1 MKTLTD
7 EKLPSNFEKRTKPRR
22 YDWFEYGSDSHH
34 DGTYF

>member
-7 EKLPSNFEKRTKPRR
+7 EKAHDRRGSR